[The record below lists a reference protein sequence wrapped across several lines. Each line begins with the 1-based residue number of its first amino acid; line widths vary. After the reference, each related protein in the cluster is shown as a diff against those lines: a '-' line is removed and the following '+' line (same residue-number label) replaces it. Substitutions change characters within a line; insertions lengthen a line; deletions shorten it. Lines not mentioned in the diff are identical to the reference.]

1 MKKDVMSLK
10 EAMEYL
16 NFKDENCFRRNCREG
31 KVPCRYLGG
40 EYRFSKT
47 ALDMWLAGMNL
58 EEIYKKI
65 ADIQLENAI
74 KLMA

>member
-1 MKKDVMSLK
+1 MENVMNLQ
-10 EAMEYL
+10 EAMNYL
-16 NFKDENCFRRNCREG
+16 GFKDENCFRRNCRE
-31 KVPCRYLGG
+31 KKIPCRYLGG

-58 EEIYKKI
+58 EDIYKRI

>member
-1 MKKDVMSLK
+1 MENVMNLQ
-10 EAMEYL
+10 EAMNYL
-16 NFKDENCFRRNCREG
+16 GFKDETCFRRNCREG
-31 KVPCRYLGG
+31 KIPCRYLGG
-40 EYRFSKT
+40 EYRFSKA